1 MQLNDLIPCGM
12 YPCAENG
19 SAELMFVE
27 DVCKSIERGY
37 EMEFMILHLEHVVI
51 DVISREIEFV
61 LKGPGRIER
70 LLPDGSEEIELLD
83 GDNSESRTFVQL
95 KEAHGTKFSFA
106 QDYDSFLRRI
116 NILTESME
124 IPDDKIFYTDLNG
137 HIDWREY
144 AEA

>member
-37 EMEFMILHLEHVVI
+37 EMEFMIFHLEHVVI

-70 LLPDGSEEIELLD
+70 LLPDGSEEKELLD
-83 GDNSESRTFVQL
+83 GDNSE
-95 KEAHGTKFSFA
+95 
-106 QDYDSFLRRI
+106 
-116 NILTESME
+116 
-124 IPDDKIFYTDLNG
+124 
-137 HIDWREY
+137 
-144 AEA
+144 